1 MGNTFTK
8 MKKKNIE
15 SVYQFEEKLGTG
27 SFAVVK
33 RAINKNTGD
42 VVAIKIIEKRNL
54 STQEL
59 ETLNEEVE
67 ILQKIDHEHIVK
79 LYDIYET
86 KDHLY
91 MVMEILR
98 GGELF
103 DSIVQRGT
111 YSEKEAA
118 AVMRQIIEAVEY
130 LHSRGIAHRDLKP
143 ENLIYED
150 DPEKNKRALVKIT
163 DFGLAKLLGHDEL
176 TGMMKT
182 ACGTPGYVAPEI
194 LKGMEYTESIDIW
207 SLGVILYI
215 LLCGY
220 PPFADEVSSV
230 LYKKIRQGEYSF
242 GSPYWDDISGEAKD
256 LISRMLTV
264 KPELRISTKQILMD
278 PWFTKMEV
286 SKIQLFKRQYTESL
300 ELFTGMRKLK
310 RGMTAIVA
318 TNRLKASLRGMQKA
332 PEVSAKKGKQQQKS
346 AENTPKRT
354 EIGDTLLLTIII
366 GETSEE
372 FKVQAYTSWNVCGLK
387 QVIGELLKTEPSNL
401 ALSFKRTVLRDGQ
414 ELARIPLLKKD
425 SKIICARVEREEK
438 DNN

>member
-8 MKKKNIE
+8 LKKNNIE
-15 SVYQFEEKLGTG
+15 SAYKFEEKLGTG

-42 VVAIKIIEKRNL
+42 VVAIKIIEKKNL
-54 STQEL
+54 SAQEL
-59 ETLNEEVE
+59 DTLNEEVE
-67 ILQKIDHEHIVK
+67 ILRKIDHRHIVK

-103 DSIVQRGT
+103 DSIVRRGT

-150 DPEKNKRALVKIT
+150 DPEKNPRALVKIT

-215 LLCGY
+215 LLCG
-220 PPFADEVSSV
+220 S
-230 LYKKIRQGEYSF
+230 
-242 GSPYWDDISGEAKD
+242 
-256 LISRMLTV
+256 
-264 KPELRISTKQILMD
+264 
-278 PWFTKMEV
+278 
-286 SKIQLFKRQYTESL
+286 
-300 ELFTGMRKLK
+300 
-310 RGMTAIVA
+310 AI
-318 TNRLKASLRGMQKA
+318 
-332 PEVSAKKGKQQQKS
+332 
-346 AENTPKRT
+346 
-354 EIGDTLLLTIII
+354 
-366 GETSEE
+366 
-372 FKVQAYTSWNVCGLK
+372 CG
-387 QVIGELLKTEPSNL
+387 
-401 ALSFKRTVLRDGQ
+401 
-414 ELARIPLLKKD
+414 
-425 SKIICARVEREEK
+425 
-438 DNN
+438 

>member
-8 MKKKNIE
+8 MKKNNIE
-15 SVYQFEEKLGTG
+15 SVYHFEEKLGTG

-42 VVAIKIIEKRNL
+42 VVAIKIIEKKNL
-54 STQEL
+54 SAQEL
-59 ETLNEEVE
+59 DTLNEEVE
-67 ILQKIDHEHIVK
+67 ILRKIDHRHIVK

-91 MVMEILR
+91 MVMEILK

-103 DSIVQRGT
+103 DSIVRRGT

-118 AVMRQIIEAVEY
+118 AVMRQIIGAIEY

-150 DPEKNKRALVKIT
+150 DPDENPRALVKIT
-163 DFGLAKLLGHDEL
+163 DFGLAKFLGHDEL

-230 LYKKIRQGEYSF
+230 LYSKIRQGDYSF
-242 GSPYWDDISGEAKD
+242 GSPYWDDISAEAKD
-256 LISRMLTV
+256 LVSKMLTV
-264 KPELRISTKQILMD
+264 KPENRISTTKILMD
-278 PWFTKMEV
+278 PWFTKMEG
-286 SKIQLFKRQYTESL
+286 SKIRMFKRQYTEKL
-300 ELFTGMRKLK
+300 EQFTGMRKLK

-318 TNRLKASLRGMQKA
+318 TNRLKAALRGMQIA
-332 PEVSAKKGKQQQKS
+332 PPK
-346 AENTPKRT
+346 TPKRLKVLQAGPEAQKQT
-354 EIGDTLLLTIII
+354 TPKRDKTGDTLLLTIII

-372 FKVQAYTSWNVCGLK
+372 FKVQAYTSWNVGGLK
-387 QVIGELLKTEPSNL
+387 LLIGELLKTEPSNL
-401 ALSFKRTVLRDGQ
+401 ALSFKRTVLRDEQ
-414 ELARIPLLKKD
+414 DLAKIHLLKKG
-425 SKIICARVEREEK
+425 SKIICARVPRE
-438 DNN
+438 N